1 MILGN
6 DNRSVAGR
14 KAASILVL
22 TLVCLM
28 MFLVMVALDFLD
40 AQAAESEGAV
50 SIDLKELSDIQE

>member
-22 TLVCLM
+22 ALVCLM

-50 SIDLKELSDIQE
+50 SIDLKEL